1 MKKLFNSLF
10 ALFLVI
16 GLTTPALAA
25 PTPTIKAGE
34 HYNAITPPQAGGEG
48 ERIQVIEFFLYT
60 CPHCYRLEPHMKKW
74 LETKPANVDFIR
86 IPAMFKRATLIMHAK
101 TYYALE
107 LMGVAQEVH
116 DGIFEELHAKKKNLN
131 SQADMEAHLKDQG
144 VDIGQYRKAMKSFA
158 VQANASRAARLL
170 DRFNIRGV
178 PAIIVDGKYHASG
191 LEGGFLVKV
200 TDHLID
206 KVKEQKGSK

>member
-1 MKKLFNSLF
+1 MKKLFN
-10 ALFLVI
+10 ALFLLFIVI
-16 GLTTPALAA
+16 GLTTPAVAA
-25 PTPTIKAGE
+25 PTPAIKAGE
-34 HYNAITPPQAGGEG
+34 HYNVVTPPQAGGEG
-48 ERIQVIEFFLYT
+48 ERIQVIEFFLYS
-60 CPHCYRLEPHMKKW
+60 CGHCYRLEPHMKKW

-107 LMGVAQEVH
+107 LMGVPQAVH
-116 DGIFEELHAKKKNLN
+116 DGIFDSIHVKKKGLKT
-131 SQADMEAHLKDQG
+131 QADVEAQLKGLG
-144 VDIGQYRKAMKSFA
+144 VDIEQYRKAMKSFA

-191 LEGGFLVKV
+191 LEPDFLVKV

-206 KVKEQKGSK
+206 KVKEQKGSQ